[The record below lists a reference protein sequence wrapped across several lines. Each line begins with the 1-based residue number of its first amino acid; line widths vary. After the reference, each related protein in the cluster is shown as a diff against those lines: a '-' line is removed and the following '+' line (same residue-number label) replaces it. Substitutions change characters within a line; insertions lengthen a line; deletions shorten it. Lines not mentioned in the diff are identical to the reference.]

1 MPLTSCE
8 QHAWRH
14 WQRRAFLWFRIRQ
27 NGGSVPSGSVTI
39 SWSLSSGIGVH
50 LYADGRRCQR
60 IVVGVLMF
68 QSSTLVSW
76 AATRRRVST
85 AIALA
90 KPDPVGALLM
100 ETYKAGLG
108 SDKSR
113 STFVDS
119 LRRVARLYGDV
130 TDFARIPWTQFDYV
144 AMTQVQSYLRKR
156 YTPQTANMTL
166 SHVRSVVR
174 VGFILGHI
182 PERAWLGVK
191 EVKAIRGSRTSR
203 GRALSKRELVALL
216 ETCTAAPAPRG
227 PMLRAVLLLGV
238 GTGLRLNEMC
248 TLAISGVRDGKI
260 VVMGK
265 GAHESDCVLD
275 AATGAVVDEWLG
287 VRNALRWSHRR
298 LFGSPARGRVLSPGW
313 LWRLLSR
320 LQKEARVPKF
330 SPHDLRRTFA
340 SRMFD
345 LSFDLREVQQ
355 LMGHA
360 SPDTTAR
367 YDKRGR
373 LQLEAKRRNVAIF
386 DFATP

>member
-1 MPLTSCE
+1 
-8 QHAWRH
+8 
-14 WQRRAFLWFRIRQ
+14 
-27 NGGSVPSGSVTI
+27 
-39 SWSLSSGIGVH
+39 
-50 LYADGRRCQR
+50 
-60 IVVGVLMF
+60 MF
-68 QSSTLVSW
+68 QSSTLVSD
-76 AATRRRVST
+76 AARCRRVTTSL
-85 AIALA
+85 ALA
-90 KPDPVGALLM
+90 KPDPIGEQLM

-119 LRRVARLYGDV
+119 LRRVSRLYDV
-130 TDFARIPWTQFDYV
+130 EEDDFARIPWTRFDYV
-144 AMTQVQSYLRKR
+144 AMTRLQAYLRKK

-174 VGFILGHI
+174 VGFILGHV

-191 EVKAIRGSRTSR
+191 EVKAVRGSRTSR
-203 GRALSKRELVALL
+203 GRALSKKELVALL
-216 ETCTAAPAPRG
+216 ETCATAPAPRG
-227 PMLRAVLLLGV
+227 AMLRAVLLLGV
-238 GTGLRLNEMC
+238 GTGLRLNEIC
-248 TLAISGVRDGKI
+248 TLAIGGVRDGKV

-275 AATGAVVDEWLG
+275 AATGAAIDEWLAIRHG
-287 VRNALRWSHRR
+287 LRWSHRR

-320 LQKEARVPKF
+320 LQKEAGVAKF
-330 SPHDLRRTFA
+330 APHDLRRTFA
-340 SRMFD
+340 SRIFE
-345 LSFDLREVQQ
+345 LGFDLREVQQ

-373 LQLEAKRRNVAIF
+373 LQLEAKRRNVAVF
-386 DFATP
+386 DLEAP